1 MDILLN
7 SNASS
12 SFNSVMDG
20 AENQQNPFVYRYGNS
35 LEGVSLSGISRTF
48 QEVQPQ
54 NTPAFNTAVDFHIPK
69 SGILKNAWIKMKL
82 AKDAGEHANGAIG
95 ALQLTRIQVL
105 TSGRILAESTAEM
118 LLNKIASQPYASRKV
133 CEKLLNMK
141 GDNASYAGTSILCYV
156 PLLMSCFEGLEKAYD
171 TNFVA
176 PLVVRCFV
184 DGASTHNNASDDG
197 SQVALDSINMSL
209 YCEFIREP
217 AEMQQKR
224 IQADYSDGALQRV
237 QWNELSEFT
246 DKTLTSGDRTIQH
259 EMKTNNYIQEIYV
272 YADVRTVG
280 SLVIGQPV
288 ELTSVKLEANGQVIA
303 DFGNSEDA
311 ELLRY
316 VGDLQADKWE
326 YASGNGWD
334 NQAYLQRRYKY
345 NFGLSNDTRKVFG
358 GASSRELSNFK
369 VTVTVA
375 GTTTTAH
382 RLHVGIKF
390 AQLESIES
398 ASGKVTTSISS

>member
-20 AENQQNPFVYRYGNS
+20 ADNQQNPFIYRYGNS

-82 AKDAGEHANGAIG
+82 GKDAGEHANGAIG
-95 ALQLTRIQVL
+95 ALQLTRIQIL

-118 LLNKIASQPYASRKV
+118 LLNKIASQPYGSRKV

-156 PLLMSCFEGLEKAYD
+156 PLLMSCFEKLEKSYD

-176 PLVVRCFV
+176 PLVVRAFV
-184 DGASTHNNASDDG
+184 DGANVHNNASDDG
-197 SQVALDSINMSL
+197 SQPDLDSVNMSL

-259 EMKTNNYIQEIYV
+259 ELKTNNYIQELYV
-272 YADVRTVG
+272 FADVRTVG

-288 ELTSVKLEANGQVIA
+288 ELTSVKIEANGQVIA

-316 VGDLQADKWE
+316 AGDLQADKWE

-345 NFGLSNDTRKVFG
+345 NFGLSNDTGKVFG
-358 GASSRELSNFK
+358 GVSSRELSNFK

-382 RLHVGIKF
+382 RLHVGVKF